1 MVVLY
6 IIMGFY
12 AVFHYEYSQ
21 ISRISILLYTGIFNY
36 LKKKKKTIILIILCK
51 KSKLCEEVHL

>member
-1 MVVLY
+1 MAVLY

-12 AVFHYEYSQ
+12 AVFHYKYSQ
-21 ISRISILLYTGIFNY
+21 TNINIIKHVYFQL
-36 LKKKKKTIILIILCK
+36 LKKKTFILIILCK

>member
-36 LKKKKKTIILIILCK
+36 LKKKKKNYYTYNFMQKIKTL
-51 KSKLCEEVHL
+51 